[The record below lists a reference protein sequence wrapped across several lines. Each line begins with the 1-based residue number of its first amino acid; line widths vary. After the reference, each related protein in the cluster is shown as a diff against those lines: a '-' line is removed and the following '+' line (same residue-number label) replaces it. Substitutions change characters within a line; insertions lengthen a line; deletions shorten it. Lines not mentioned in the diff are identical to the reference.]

1 MSYALRDPTS
11 EPILSNVFCGK
22 NLYYIKQCEGV
33 IGLPDTEHFQQNSHT
48 LQYSDTLLQY
58 YSVSEVTE
66 QKAILTLD
74 FSQLSIYANVGVIF
88 RS

>member
-33 IGLPDTEHFQQNSHT
+33 IGLPDTEHFQQSSHPLSST
-48 LQYSDTLLQY
+48 VTPY
-58 YSVSEVTE
+58 YNTIKREVTE

-88 RS
+88 RN